1 MYQVL
6 TVRKWYNIVLCI
18 CVPVIYALTTGKV
31 TTSSMSLLIEQCDNC
46 LGNFKFLRRLGKRE
60 LSLMVLRFS
69 VILVAM
75 NKRHSSWIVFTNS
88 LAAIP
93 VFPRPTTPDR
103 PINPTNSPLQFN
115 GTGRYWT
122 GCYFWN
128 LILILK
134 RGCPPLGRGRSPS
147 QGLPPHWYMYVL

>member
-1 MYQVL
+1 
-6 TVRKWYNIVLCI
+6 
-18 CVPVIYALTTGKV
+18 
-31 TTSSMSLLIEQCDNC
+31 
-46 LGNFKFLRRLGKRE
+46 
-60 LSLMVLRFS
+60 
-69 VILVAM
+69 M

-103 PINPTNSPLQFN
+103 PINPNNSPLQFN

-128 LILILK
+128 LIFILK

-147 QGLPPHWYMYVL
+147 QGLPPHWYIYFNTGDCNVSAISRDYSKWLLTTFCIWFFECNRWVGSEANNPTQKPEQYLCITMYVCVSGEHT